1 MSDTKIDKDCVGEEQ
16 PWVSSVDLVALHGIV
31 CQVLR
36 VPASQCGPPVAIGL
50 KQNGR
55 YARVYS
61 FQLPNRTVV
70 ARVVAPVKPL
80 FKTESE
86 VAAMDFVR
94 SIWVSS
100 FSLR

>member
-1 MSDTKIDKDCVGEEQ
+1 MSDTKIDRDCDGEEY
-16 PWVSSVDLVALHGIV
+16 PWVSNVNLVALHGIV

-36 VPASQCGPPVAIGL
+36 VPASQCGPPVAIDL
-50 KQNGR
+50 NQPAQ

-61 FQLPNRTVV
+61 LQLPNRTVV
-70 ARVVAPVKPL
+70 ARVIAPVKPL